1 MCVWLL
7 VWFVGGHVRTMWVW
21 WCIGIFLLEFWNLL
35 CLKKTDLGCGLVRLG
50 GPQGW
55 VFEFCNANQLF
66 EVGANEFWLHLVF
79 LCVFPSFSD
88 VYTFILISELAGIWI
103 LHFRWAHGTTDGIDS
118 ATGAK
123 RPPAYAAQL
132 LCSPA
137 AGETGGRHNKTQN
150 WFSSEE
156 NTRFGSARKLWFHPF
171 RLAEKKSKSELRIEA
186 SSSSGRTRPCFC
198 LKFSP
203 TFFSFIHLGFM
214 DFRVFLWLNWQ
225 KSVSNCQKL
234 SKNVK
239 SSWKCG

>member
-1 MCVWLL
+1 MCDWLL
-7 VWFVGGHVRTMWVW
+7 VWFVGGHVRRMWVW

-55 VFEFCNANQLF
+55 VFEFCNANPLF

-79 LCVFPSFSD
+79 LCVFPRFSD

-171 RLAEKKSKSELRIEA
+171 RLVKRKRAKVNWELKQVQVQVGHDPVFVWN
-186 SSSSGRTRPCFC
+186 SVQH
-198 LKFSP
+198 FSH
-203 TFFSFIHLGFM
+203 SFIW
-214 DFRVFLWLNWQ
+214 D
-225 KSVSNCQKL
+225 
-234 SKNVK
+234 
-239 SSWKCG
+239 SWTFVCFFD